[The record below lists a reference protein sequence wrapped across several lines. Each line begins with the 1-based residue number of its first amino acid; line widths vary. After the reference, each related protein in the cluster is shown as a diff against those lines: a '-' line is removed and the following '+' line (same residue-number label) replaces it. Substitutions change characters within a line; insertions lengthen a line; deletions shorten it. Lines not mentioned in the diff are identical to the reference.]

1 MERLG
6 LISGILKTR
15 NGKQIRDRFINV
27 LDPKIAKKK
36 FSDEEVKLLMKLYM
50 LHGAKW
56 AMIAKKFK
64 ERTPD
69 MIKNCSMEKDQGP
82 VEDKKRRSSDL
93 K

>member
-1 MERLG
+1 M
-6 LISGILKTR
+6 
-15 NGKQIRDRFINV
+15 
-27 LDPKIAKKK
+27 LDPKIEKKK
-36 FSDEEVKLLMKLYM
+36 FSDEEDKLLMKLYM

-69 MIKNCSMEKDQGP
+69 MIKNRFHSSIKKLFYGEGP

>member
-1 MERLG
+1 
-6 LISGILKTR
+6 
-15 NGKQIRDRFINV
+15 
-27 LDPKIAKKK
+27 
-36 FSDEEVKLLMKLYM
+36 MKLYM
-50 LHGAKW
+50 LNGAKW

-69 MIKNCSMEKDQGP
+69 MIKNRFHSSIKKLFYGEGP